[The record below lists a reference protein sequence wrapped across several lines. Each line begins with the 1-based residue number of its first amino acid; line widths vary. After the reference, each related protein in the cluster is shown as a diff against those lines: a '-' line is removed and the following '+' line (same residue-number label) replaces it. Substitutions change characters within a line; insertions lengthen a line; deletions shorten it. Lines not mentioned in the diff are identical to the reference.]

1 MKQPTLLALDTSSEA
16 CSVALQ
22 MGDQVLHRFTDQPR
36 KHAELILPLVD
47 EVLAEA
53 GLKLT
58 QLDALCFGR
67 GPGSFTGLRIAAGTV
82 QGLAFGAD
90 LPVIPV
96 SSLAGLA
103 QRAVR
108 EFGWSRIHA
117 AFDARMGEVY
127 WGSYQLNASGELEL
141 SGRECVCVPARLA
154 DAAGIEP
161 DPGWCGAGSGW
172 TFRAELEDATGPLQ
186 QCEPALLPHARDL
199 LPLASRLWQQGQC
212 ISAEQVVPVYLRND
226 VAVKSAPR
234 NTNPSSTDK

>member
-1 MKQPTLLALDTSSEA
+1 MSPTMPTLLAIDTSSEA

-22 MGDQVLHRFTDQPR
+22 TGAQTLFRFTDQPR
-36 KHAELILPLVD
+36 KHAELILPMVD

-53 GLKLT
+53 GLTLA
-58 QLDALCFGR
+58 QLDALCFGC

-108 EFGWSRIHA
+108 EFGWQKIHA

-127 WGSYQLNASGELEL
+127 WGSYRVNAAGALEL
-141 SGRECVCVPARLA
+141 VGRECVCVPAA
-154 DAAGIEP
+154 VQQAAAITQES
-161 DPGWCGAGSGW
+161 GWCGAGSGW
-172 TFRAELEDATGPLQ
+172 IHRTVLEQQTGPLE
-186 QCEPALLPHARDL
+186 QCDSALLPHARDL
-199 LPLASRLWQQGQC
+199 LPLATARWQQGET

-234 NTNPSSTDK
+234 TAS

>member
-1 MKQPTLLALDTSSEA
+1 MPPTLLAIDTSSEA

-22 MGDQVLHRFTDQPR
+22 TGDQVLFRFTDQPR
-36 KHAELILPLVD
+36 KHAELILPMVD

-53 GLKLT
+53 GLRLQ

-90 LPVIPV
+90 LPVVPV

-103 QRAVR
+103 QRALR
-108 EFGWSRIHA
+108 EFGWTHTHA

-127 WGSYQLNASGELEL
+127 WGSYRVNDAGNLERV
-141 SGRECVCVPARLA
+141 GRECVCVPARLQQ
-154 DAAGIEP
+154 AAGIDTEA
-161 DPGWCGAGSGW
+161 GWYGAGSGW
-172 TFRAELEDATGPLQ
+172 VFRDILETATGSLL
-186 QCEPALLPHARDL
+186 QCEPSLMPHARDL
-199 LPLASRLWQQGQC
+199 LPLATLYWQRGES

-234 NTNPSSTDK
+234 PAKD

>member
-1 MKQPTLLALDTSSEA
+1 MPPTLLAIDTSSEA

-22 MGDQVLHRFTDQPR
+22 TGAQVLFRFTDQPR
-36 KHAELILPLVD
+36 KHAELILPMVD

-53 GLKLT
+53 GLRLQ

-90 LPVIPV
+90 LPVVPV

-108 EFGWSRIHA
+108 EFGWTRIHA

-127 WGSYQLNASGELEL
+127 WGSYQLNAAGDLEL
-141 SGRECVCVPARLA
+141 VGRECVCAPDRLQQA
-154 DAAGIEP
+154 SGIQMEA
-161 DPGWCGAGSGW
+161 GWCGAGSGW
-172 TFRAELEDATGPLQ
+172 VFRSALEITTGPLQ
-186 QCEPALLPHARDL
+186 QCEPALMPHARDL
-199 LPLASRLWQQGQC
+199 LPLATAKWQRGES

-234 NTNPSSTDK
+234 PPKD

>member
-1 MKQPTLLALDTSSEA
+1 MSPSLPKLLALDTSSEA

-22 MGDQVLHRFTDQPR
+22 TGSQTLFRFTDQPR
-36 KHAELILPLVD
+36 KHAELILPMVD

-53 GLKLT
+53 GMRLS
-58 QLDALCFGR
+58 QLDGLCFGC

-90 LPVIPV
+90 LPVVPV

-108 EFGWSRIHA
+108 EFGWQKIHA

-127 WGSYQLNASGELEL
+127 WGSYRVNEVGALEL
-141 SGRECVCVPARLA
+141 VGCECVCVPAALQQ
-154 DAAGIEP
+154 AAAISREE
-161 DPGWCGAGSGW
+161 GWCGAGSGW
-172 TFRAELEDATGPLQ
+172 IHRPVLEQQTGPLL

-199 LPLASRLWQQGQC
+199 LPIASQKWQRGETV
-212 ISAEQVVPVYLRND
+212 SAEQVVPVYLRNN

-234 NTNPSSTDK
+234 TSS